1 MKKTTQCCEVRVHF
15 SPKSPCTINRM
26 FISSFIFTISIIV
39 PRVKRFVGP
48 LAFNIKLT
56 LCFNNLCQGSFSV
69 KILSS

>member
-39 PRVKRFVGP
+39 PRVKRY
-48 LAFNIKLT
+48 AT
-56 LCFNNLCQGSFSV
+56 SSF
-69 KILSS
+69 

>member
-39 PRVKRFVGP
+39 PRVKRYAD
-48 LAFNIKLT
+48 L
-56 LCFNNLCQGSFSV
+56 
-69 KILSS
+69 